1 MSTHKHFNVLC
12 YAVIAVTLLL
22 TVFLMNVERQD
33 VEEKQTVMGYENA
46 LFDTSVVHTINIE
59 MNDWETFLAD
69 CKSEEYYDCTIT
81 IDDEVF

>member
-33 VEEKQTVMGYENA
+33 VEEKQQSWAMRMHCLILL
-46 LFDTSVVHTINIE
+46 LFTQ
-59 MNDWETFLAD
+59 
-69 CKSEEYYDCTIT
+69 
-81 IDDEVF
+81 